1 MEPNIKLNKDGD
13 VYVKMQKEDGSY
25 YYVLRKEADNELY
38 VDLDYKLEHEEYY
51 VKMQKEGGGYYYVP
65 MKPGAGPE
73 KTDHVVDKPYSNV
86 AGHGEHYQEDIYE
99 NLNQT
104 DPSPES
110 QEILYEDMDGEGNVG
125 SEELYMDMEHSEKST
140 TISGGVQHGA
150 DEDFYMDMAH
160 EGDEATEELYTDMEG
175 AGESP
180 SDLYISMEQGLF
192 CFHLPDSYCL
202 HC

>member
-1 MEPNIKLNKDGD
+1 MEPNNKDAD

-38 VDLDYKLEHEEYY
+38 VDLDDKPEQEEYY

-65 MKPGAGPE
+65 MKPGAGP
-73 KTDHVVDKPYSNV
+73 KKIDHVVDKPYSNV
-86 AGHGEHYQEDIYE
+86 EGHGEHYQEDIYE

-125 SEELYMDMEHSEKST
+125 SEELYMDMENSEKST
-140 TISGGVQHGA
+140 TISGGVPHGA
-150 DEDFYMDMAH
+150 DEELYMDMAH
-160 EGDEATEELYTDMEG
+160 DGEKATEELYTDMEG

-180 SDLYISMEQGLF
+180 SDLYISIEPGLF
-192 CFHLPDSYCL
+192 CFHLPYSYCL

>member
-1 MEPNIKLNKDGD
+1 MEPNNKDAD
-13 VYVKMQKEDGSY
+13 VYVKVQKEDGSY

-38 VDLDYKLEHEEYY
+38 VDVDNKPEHDEYY

-65 MKPGAGPE
+65 MKPGAGP
-73 KTDHVVDKPYSNV
+73 KKIDHVADKPYSNV
-86 AGHGEHYQEDIYE
+86 EGHGEHYQEDIYE

-150 DEDFYMDMAH
+150 DEELYMDMAD
-160 EGDEATEELYTDMEG
+160 EGDEATDELYTDMEG
-175 AGESP
+175 ASESP

>member
-1 MEPNIKLNKDGD
+1 MEPNNKDGD
-13 VYVKMQKEDGSY
+13 VYVKVQKEDGSY

-38 VDLDYKLEHEEYY
+38 VDLGDKPEHEEYY

-65 MKPGAGPE
+65 MKPGAGPKKIE
-73 KTDHVVDKPYSNV
+73 HVVDKPFSNV
-86 AGHGEHYQEDIYE
+86 EGHGEHYQKDIYE

-110 QEILYEDMDGEGNVG
+110 QEIYEDMDGEGNVG
-125 SEELYMDMEHSEKST
+125 SEELYMDME
-140 TISGGVQHGA
+140 
-150 DEDFYMDMAH
+150 DFYMDMAY

-192 CFHLPDSYCL
+192 CFHLPCSYYLRC
-202 HC
+202 